1 LKNDIYFENLDSAY
15 KFLKSDE
22 KGLSTNE
29 ARRRLITFGPNAIVQ
44 NHKTGLAKRFILSF
58 ASPLVLALIVIAIFS
73 LFFGEEI
80 SAYLILLM
88 ALMGVSLSF
97 IQETRAQNNVEK
109 LLNMVRIKS
118 KVLRNGKLED
128 IDVTQI
134 VPGDIVS
141 ISAGNMAPADLRIIQ
156 GKNLYINQ
164 SSLTGES
171 MPVEKT
177 ADELTRKASDI
188 FSANNVVCMGSS
200 VVGGNALGLVI
211 QTGKNTQFGKLSTEL
226 QKRSPET
233 SFDKGI
239 KDFTWLMLRLIL
251 VLSIIIFVV
260 NAIFKGN
267 ILESMLFA
275 LAVAVGLVPE
285 MLPIMVTLNLS
296 KGAINMAKKKVIIKN
311 LHSIQNFGAMDIL
324 CTDKTG
330 TLTLDKITLIK
341 YCNFDGEQEKE
352 VLELAYLNSFHQT
365 GVNNI
370 LDQAILESHKDTCNT
385 KKIDEIPYDNIRRM
399 LSIIE
404 KTDQKIRMVS
414 KGAPEEIIK
423 KCLNYELNNSIHEL
437 TPTAKAK
444 LNEQYKSLSKDGL
457 IVLGVAYRTI
467 NEDKENYSIDDEQ
480 NLTFKGFVAFLD
492 PPKPTALEA
501 MKRLATMG
509 VGLKILSGDNEFV
522 VRKICSEFEL
532 PTDNLITGSQLDKLS
547 DEKLKEMLNKVSVFA
562 RLTPLQKERVIKSL
576 QKNGHVVG
584 FLGDGIN
591 DAPALKAADVG
602 ISVNN
607 AVDIAKDTAD
617 IVLLEKD
624 LNVLQD
630 CIADGRRTFRNV
642 VKYIKM
648 GASSNFGNM
657 FSMVGASI
665 LLPFLPMLPIQILLN
680 NMLYDF
686 SQITIP
692 TDNVD
697 EDSLVKPT
705 PWNID
710 FIKKFMFTMG
720 PVSSLFDFI
729 TFGLL
734 WYVFR
739 ASPEMF
745 HTGWFIESLF
755 TQTLIIWVI
764 RTRKIPF
771 IQSKPSNFLLYSSL
785 AVIMA
790 GSLIVF
796 SSIGKYFGFVSLSPI
811 LFISL
816 IIISITYLFTTQI
829 AKNLFIKKFGYE

>member
-1 LKNDIYFENLDSAY
+1 
-15 KFLKSDE
+15 
-22 KGLSTNE
+22 
-29 ARRRLITFGPNAIVQ
+29 
-44 NHKTGLAKRFILSF
+44 
-58 ASPLVLALIVIAIFS
+58 
-73 LFFGEEI
+73 
-80 SAYLILLM
+80 M

-97 IQETRAQNNVEK
+97 IQETKAQNNVEK
-109 LLNMVRIKS
+109 LLNMVRIKA
-118 KVLRNGKLED
+118 KVLRNGKFED

-177 ADELTRKASDI
+177 ADELVRKTSDI
-188 FSANNVVCMGSS
+188 FSTNNIVCMGSS

-211 QTGKNTQFGKLSTEL
+211 QTGKNTQFGKLSAEL
-226 QKRSPET
+226 LKRSPET

-239 KDFTWLMLRLIL
+239 KNFTWLMLRLIL

-260 NAIFKGN
+260 NAVFKGN
-267 ILESMLFA
+267 IFESMLFA

-296 KGAINMAKKKVIIKN
+296 KGAIDMAKKKVIIKN

-341 YCNFDGEQEKE
+341 YCNFAGKQEDE
-352 VLELAYLNSFHQT
+352 VRELAYLNSFHQT

-370 LDQAILESHKDTCNT
+370 LDQAILESHNDTHDT

-399 LSIIE
+399 LSVIE
-404 KTDQKIRMVS
+404 QTGQNIRMIS

-423 KCLNYELNNSIHEL
+423 KCINYELNNSIHEL

-467 NEDKENYSIDDEQ
+467 KEDKKNYSTNDEQ

-501 MKRLATMG
+501 MRRLATMG

-522 VRKICSEFEL
+522 VRKICSEFDIQTNDL
-532 PTDNLITGSQLDKLS
+532 VSGNQLDKLS
-547 DEKLKEMLNKVSVFA
+547 DDKLKELLKKVSVFA
-562 RLTPLQKERVIKSL
+562 RLTPLQKERVIRVL
-576 QKNGHVVG
+576 QESGHVVG

-591 DAPALKAADVG
+591 DAPALKLADVG

-607 AVDIAKDTAD
+607 ATDIAKDTAD

-630 CIADGRRTFRNV
+630 CIRDGRRTFRNV

-657 FSMVGASI
+657 FSMVGASV

-697 EDSLVKPT
+697 EDSLTKPT

-771 IQSKPSNFLLYSSL
+771 IQSSPSSFLLYSSL
-785 AVIMA
+785 AVILA
-790 GSLIVF
+790 GSLIIF
-796 SSIGKYFGFVSLSPI
+796 SSVGKYFGFVALSPV

-816 IIISITYLFTTQI
+816 IIVSIAYLFTTQI
-829 AKNLFIKKFGYE
+829 AKNMFIKKFGYE